1 MICHISEIID
11 DILLIWDRSGYLVCA
26 QIAKKIQLQ
35 ITFHVLKVTPS
46 YWRHNFDKWANESFL
61 ANIPMFKVKL
71 TTVFI
76 KCLDESALLWCM
88 KFWKKMKLLE
98 NWEGTTAFLRA
109 FLRGMPER
117 NFWEWLFTGAR
128 HLSPNVPVVSNL
140 PHLKT
145 IHHTIL
151 IPIYKIYQHIQRDA
165 SISKGKLPVV
175 KLKL

>member
-1 MICHISEIID
+1 MIHFQYEIAVV
-11 DILLIWDRSGYLVCA
+11 IWFVPRL
-26 QIAKKIQLQ
+26 QKKIQLQ

-76 KCLDESALLWCM
+76 CAWMRVLYYGVWSFERKWSYLKTEKALRLFIGH
-88 KFWKKMKLLE
+88 FWE
-98 NWEGTTAFLRA
+98 EC
-109 FLRGMPER
+109 LRGISER
-117 NFWEWLFTGAR
+117 DLFTGAR
-128 HLSPNVPVVSNL
+128 HLSPNGPVVSNL
-140 PHLKT
+140 PHLKP
-145 IHHTIL
+145 IHHTLL

-165 SISKGKLPVV
+165 SISEGKLPVV